1 MRVGDRHSRWTDT
14 PHKGQAATSLRVA
27 PANRRFLFLFLF
39 AWRGQFF
46 FPRVKARQATKDAG
60 YVGRRLKGTSADR
73 LPLPLCA
80 ALVWRRR
87 RLGSTCARV
96 TRRNLRS
103 RMCDDEVEAS
113 HGAGRV
119 RSSCRASRL
128 ALVLG
133 SRRASQF
140 SLSAHVGRLVSWP
153 VAVLE
158 CEELVFGACG
168 IGCCTAN
175 SKSKA
180 LRRQLDVGPT
190 RRPEHAILRSAVRR
204 SDGGQGFVFRWFDSI
219 RFSFF
224 SRGKVVWAS
233 SRPGL
238 FSNPIASRRRSSFT
252 Q

>member
-1 MRVGDRHSRWTDT
+1 MDGHAPQGTGRHQFASRTGESPFPFSFFIRVERPVFLPAREGETGNKGCRICRKT
-14 PHKGQAATSLRVA
+14 PE
-27 PANRRFLFLFLF
+27 
-39 AWRGQFF
+39 
-46 FPRVKARQATKDAG
+46 
-60 YVGRRLKGTSADR
+60 GTSADR